1 MKKSNDKQKNI
12 KKTITK
18 KEKKSTV
25 KNNEQKNINYKKVI
39 IIYSILL
46 LIDVIMI
53 IYFAKHNYV
62 NYVSLPG
69 NERILVSKTRKL
81 LFGRNYI
88 TIIISLFFYI
98 YTLLCNK
105 YILQIKN
112 SKKLIISTI
121 IFYLIL
127 NISLFYIFTQK
138 IY

>member
-1 MKKSNDKQKNI
+1 MKKSNGKQKNI

-18 KEKKSTV
+18 KGKKSTV
-25 KNNEQKNINYKKVI
+25 KNNKQENINYKKVI

-46 LIDVIMI
+46 LIDIIMI

-112 SKKLIISTI
+112 NKKLIISTI

>member
-1 MKKSNDKQKNI
+1 MKKSNDKQKNA
-12 KKTITK
+12 KKIITK
-18 KEKKSTV
+18 KEKKSKV
-25 KNNEQKNINYKKVI
+25 KNNEQENSNYKKVI
-39 IIYSILL
+39 VTYSILL
-46 LIDVIMI
+46 LIDIIMT

-62 NYVSLPG
+62 NYVSLPR
-69 NERILVSKTRKL
+69 NEKILVSKTQKL

-105 YILQIKN
+105 YIFKIKN
-112 SKKLIISTI
+112 NKKIIISTL

-127 NISLFYIFTQK
+127 NISLFYIFTNK

>member
-1 MKKSNDKQKNI
+1 MKKSNGKQKNI

-25 KNNEQKNINYKKVI
+25 KNNKQEKINYKKVI

-46 LIDVIMI
+46 LIDIIMT

-112 SKKLIISTI
+112 NKKLIISTI

>member
-25 KNNEQKNINYKKVI
+25 KNNKQENINYKKVI

-46 LIDVIMI
+46 LIDIIMT

-62 NYVSLPG
+62 NYVSLLG

-112 SKKLIISTI
+112 NKKLIISTI

>member
-25 KNNEQKNINYKKVI
+25 KNNKQENINYKKVI

-46 LIDVIMI
+46 LIDIIMT

-112 SKKLIISTI
+112 NKKLIISTI